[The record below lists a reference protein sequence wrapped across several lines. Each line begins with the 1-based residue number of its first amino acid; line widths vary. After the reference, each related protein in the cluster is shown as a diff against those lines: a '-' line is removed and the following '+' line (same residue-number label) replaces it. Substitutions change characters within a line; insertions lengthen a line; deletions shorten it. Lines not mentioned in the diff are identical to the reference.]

1 MSKLRVL
8 NWMSEGKTI
17 DCLYRTMINLNHSLC
32 LSITTVTIIQKR
44 FLLHLSGELLHKTGE
59 LEPSISTVT
68 PGFCPR
74 RRSFKPI
81 MIGDVFYTAPKTWTH
96 SILKQFKF
104 IKTWQKKKDFIWLLT
119 RCKYSEFCPH
129 EKKMSSRT
137 DFYHQVLTPI
147 HDGIHLIRKFYL
159 QIIDPWK

>member
-1 MSKLRVL
+1 
-8 NWMSEGKTI
+8 MSEGKTI

-74 RRSFKPI
+74 KRSFKPI
-81 MIGDVFYTAPKTWTH
+81 MISDVFYTALKTETH
-96 SILKQFKF
+96 SILKQLKF
-104 IKTWQKKKDFIWLLT
+104 IKTWQKKKKISLGFRQDVNPQSFVLMKRKCLAGLIST
-119 RCKYSEFCPH
+119 TKY
-129 EKKMSSRT
+129 
-137 DFYHQVLTPI
+137 
-147 HDGIHLIRKFYL
+147 
-159 QIIDPWK
+159 